1 MKITIPL
8 DTDSHNSNPR
18 AKLEVCRGINR
29 PENVMLQISDSDRRI
44 EVNLS
49 DLRKALA
56 MISPN

>member
-1 MKITIPL
+1 MKIAIPL
-8 DTDSHNSNPR
+8 DTDSRNTNTS
-18 AKLEVCRGINR
+18 AELDVCRGINR
-29 PENVMLQISDSDRRI
+29 PENVVLQLSDSDRRI